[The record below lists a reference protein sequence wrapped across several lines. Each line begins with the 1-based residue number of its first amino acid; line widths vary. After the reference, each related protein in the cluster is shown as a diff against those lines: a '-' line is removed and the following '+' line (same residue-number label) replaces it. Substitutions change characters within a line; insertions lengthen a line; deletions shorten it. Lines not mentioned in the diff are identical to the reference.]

1 MSLVVVGLHHRSAP
15 IDVLEQVTIPA
26 AGLAKALALVRSGDD
41 IAEAVIVST
50 CNRTEIY
57 AVCETF
63 HGALS
68 QLHQFLTD
76 RSGLSIDR
84 IAPHLHTAYDDAVAR
99 HLFTVTSGL
108 DSAVVGET
116 EILGQVRAAFDAAL
130 KQQTAGPHLSSLF
143 RHALEAGKRVRSE
156 TGISRGTASV
166 SHAAVELAA
175 DRLGSLT
182 GRSVLVLGAGEIG
195 VSMATSLQFAGVG
208 EVFVANRTRQKAAT
222 LAHRIGATEVA
233 LHDLPTTLEYVDV
246 LLTATSSDSHVLGRD
261 DLEAVMEA
269 RGGRPLLVVD
279 TGLPRDVDPT
289 AGTVEGITLLDLD
302 AIRAF
307 VETGLEGRRRE
318 IDHVREIVIEEVD
331 RYRAGAS
338 ARLVAPVLVSMRD
351 HFEAVRVAEVDHLD
365 ARLRHLS
372 PADRDLIEQ
381 LTKRLVAKLVHTP
394 TVQLKEA
401 AGTVR
406 GTRMADA
413 LRSLFDLDHDDVAAP
428 HGDVGDVSVPLHE

>member
-15 IDVLEQVTIPA
+15 IEVLEQVTIPP
-26 AGLAKALALVRSGDD
+26 AGLAKALHVLRGGDD

-68 QLHQFLTD
+68 QLHRFLTD
-76 RSGLSIDR
+76 RSGLSIDQ

-130 KQQTAGPHLSSLF
+130 AQQSAGPHLSSLF
-143 RHALEAGKRVRSE
+143 RHALEAGKRVRTE
-156 TGISRGTASV
+156 TGISRGTASI

-175 DRLGSLT
+175 DRLGSLS

-222 LAHRIGATEVA
+222 LAQRIGAIEVA
-233 LHDLPTTLEYVDV
+233 LHDLPTTLEQVDL
-246 LLTATSSDSHVLGRD
+246 LLTATSSDTHVLGRD

-269 RGGRPLLVVD
+269 RNGRPLLVVD
-279 TGLPRDVDPT
+279 TGLPRDVDPN
-289 AGTVEGITLLDLD
+289 AGEVPGVTLLDLD

-307 VETGLEGRRRE
+307 VEIGLEGRRRE
-318 IDHVREIVIEEVD
+318 IDQVREIVVEEVD

-338 ARLVAPVLVSMRD
+338 ARLVAPVLVAMRD
-351 HFEAVRVAEVDHLD
+351 HFEVVRSAEVDQLD
-365 ARLRHLS
+365 SRLRHLS
-372 PADRDLIEQ
+372 PADRDLVEQ
-381 LTKRLVAKLVHTP
+381 FTKRLVAKLVHTP
-394 TVQLKEA
+394 TVRLKEA
-401 AGTVR
+401 AGTTR

-413 LRSLFDLDHDDVAAP
+413 LRVLFDLDREDESPERGEEAVLPP
-428 HGDVGDVSVPLHE
+428 HE

>member
-15 IDVLEQVTIPA
+15 IELLEQVTIPP
-26 AGLAKALALVRSGDD
+26 AGLAKALHALRSGDD

-63 HGALS
+63 HGALG
-68 QLHQFLTD
+68 QLHRFLTD
-76 RSGLSIDR
+76 RSGLSIDH

-116 EILGQVRAAFDAAL
+116 EILGQVRGAFDAAL
-130 KQQTAGPHLSSLF
+130 TAQSAGPHLSSLF
-143 RHALEAGKRVRSE
+143 RHALEAGKRVRTE

-166 SHAAVELAA
+166 SHAAVELAG
-175 DRLGSLT
+175 DRLGSLS

-208 EVFVANRTRQKAAT
+208 EVFVANRTRQKAAA
-222 LAHRIGATEVA
+222 LAQRIGAIEVA
-233 LHDLPTTLEYVDV
+233 LHDLPGTLEHVDV
-246 LLTATSSDSHVLGRD
+246 LLTATSSETHVLGRD
-261 DLEAVMEA
+261 DLEAVMAA
-269 RGGRPLLVVD
+269 RRGRPLLVVD
-279 TGLPRDVDPT
+279 TGLPRDVDPN
-289 AGTVEGITLLDLD
+289 AGEVPGVTLLDLD

-307 VETGLEGRRRE
+307 VEIGLEGRRRE
-318 IDHVREIVIEEVD
+318 IDQVREIVVEEVD

-338 ARLVAPVLVSMRD
+338 ARLVAPVLVAMRD
-351 HFEAVRVAEVDHLD
+351 HFEVVRANEVDHLD
-365 ARLRHLS
+365 SRLRHLS
-372 PADRDLIEQ
+372 AADRDLVDQ
-381 LTKRLVAKLVHTP
+381 LTRRLVAKLVHTP
-394 TVQLKEA
+394 TVRLKEA
-401 AGTVR
+401 AGTTR

-413 LRSLFDLDHDDVAAP
+413 LRVLFDLDREDESPERREEAVLPP
-428 HGDVGDVSVPLHE
+428 HE

>member
-15 IDVLEQVTIPA
+15 IEVLEQVTIPS

-116 EILGQVRAAFDAAL
+116 EILGQVRSAFDAAL
-130 KQQTAGPHLSSLF
+130 HEQSAGPHLSSLF
-143 RHALEAGKRVRSE
+143 RHALEAGKRVRTE

-208 EVFVANRTRQKAAT
+208 EVFVANRTRQKAAS

-233 LHDLPTTLEYVDV
+233 LHDLPGTLEYVDV
-246 LLTATSSDSHVLGRD
+246 LLTATSSDAHVLGRE
-261 DLEAVMEA
+261 DLEAVMAA
-269 RGGRPLLVVD
+269 RQGRPLLVVD
-279 TGLPRDVDPT
+279 TGLPRDVDPA
-289 AGTVEGITLLDLD
+289 AGSVAGVTLLDLD

-318 IDHVREIVIEEVD
+318 IDHVREIVTEEVD
-331 RYRAGAS
+331 RYRAGAA
-338 ARLVAPVLVSMRD
+338 ARLVAPVLVSMRE
-351 HFEAVRVAEVDHLD
+351 HFETVRVAELDHLD
-365 ARLRHLS
+365 AKLRHLS
-372 PADRDLIEQ
+372 AADRDLVD
-381 LTKRLVAKLVHTP
+381 LVTKRLVAKLVHTP
-394 TVQLKEA
+394 TVQLKDA

-413 LRSLFDLDHDDVAAP
+413 LRVLFALGHDDDADRRHDDGGTSGHV
-428 HGDVGDVSVPLHE
+428 HE

>member
-15 IDVLEQVTIPA
+15 IEVLEQVTIAP
-26 AGLAKALALVRSGDD
+26 AGLAKALATLRAGDD

-57 AVCETF
+57 AFCETF

-116 EILGQVRAAFDAAL
+116 EILGQVRVAFDTAL
-130 KQQTAGPHLSSLF
+130 AQHSAGPHLSSLF
-143 RHALEAGKRVRSE
+143 RHALEAGKRVRTE
-156 TGISRGTASV
+156 TGISRGTASI

-175 DRLGSLT
+175 DRLGSLN

-195 VSMATSLQFAGVG
+195 VSMATSLQFAGVSD
-208 EVFVANRTRQKAAT
+208 VFVVNRTRQKAAK
-222 LAHRIGATEVA
+222 LALQIGAVEVA
-233 LHDLPTTLEYVDV
+233 LHELPATLEHVDL
-246 LLTATSSDSHVLGRD
+246 LLTATSSDTHVLVRE

-289 AGTVEGITLLDLD
+289 AAEVPGVTLLDLD

-307 VETGLEGRRRE
+307 VEVGIEGRRRE
-318 IDHVREIVIEEVD
+318 IDQVRDIVVEEVD

-351 HFEAVRVAEVDHLD
+351 HFETVRAAEIDHLD
-365 ARLRHLS
+365 SRLRHLS
-372 PADRDLIEQ
+372 PNDRELIDLV
-381 LTKRLVAKLVHTP
+381 TKRLVAKLVHTP
-394 TVQLKEA
+394 TVRLKEE
-401 AGTVR
+401 AGTIR

-413 LRSLFDLDHDDVAAP
+413 LRLLFDLDHDDDATDGTVDHASNPA
-428 HGDVGDVSVPLHE
+428 HE